1 MNHSS
6 IPILA
11 MILAGGKSSPRDI
24 LTHKRAKTAIP
35 FGGKYRIIDFVLS
48 NCVNSGIYNIGI
60 LAQYAPK
67 SLADHIKAGKP
78 WDLDRHLGGV
88 RILQP
93 YLGRADTGW
102 YRGTADALYQNQDFI
117 LTHNP
122 NFILVLSG
130 DHIYK
135 MDYRKMVAFHQ
146 QKNAPVTIAVAEVS
160 ESDAKRLGMVQVD
173 NRDRVVHF
181 EEKPQYSKSLLA
193 SMGVYLFNTD
203 LLLKKLNNIGKD
215 ERFDIVFHIL
225 LDLIQQRLVYAYR
238 FPGYWKDIGSAAD
251 YWLANMDLL
260 DSPDPTN
267 LYDPQWVIHT
277 TSERKPPVRFN
288 DHATVINSLVANGC
302 VIDGY
307 AEHSVLFPGVRVARN
322 ARVTNSVV
330 MHRTVINENAKVD
343 YAILDKDIWIGAD
356 SIIGGTETSSPP
368 REREALEKII
378 TVVGKG
384 VQLPARIKIGR
395 GCLIDPDIS
404 SDYFK
409 NLDIPNLSDI
419 KK

>member
-1 MNHSS
+1 MNSS
-6 IPILA
+6 ILA
-11 MILAGGKSSPRDI
+11 MILAGGKSSPHDI
-24 LTHKRAKTAIP
+24 LSHKRAKTAIP

-60 LAQYAPK
+60 LAQYVPK

-78 WDLDRHLGGV
+78 WDLDRQNGGV

-93 YLGRADTGW
+93 YLGRAEQGW
-102 YRGTADALYQNQDFI
+102 YRGTADALHQNIDFI
-117 LTHNP
+117 LQQNP

-135 MDYRKMVAFHQ
+135 MDYQKMVEFHQ
-146 QKNAPVTIAVAEVS
+146 QKNAPITIAVTEVT
-160 ESDAKRLGMVQVD
+160 EIDAKRLGSVQVD

-181 EEKPQYSKSLLA
+181 EEKPQYPKSRLA
-193 SMGVYLFNTD
+193 SMGIYLFNTD
-203 LLLKKLNNIGKD
+203 MLLEQLNNIGKD
-215 ERFDIVFHIL
+215 DRNDIVFHIL
-225 LDLIQQRLVYAYR
+225 LDLIRQRLVYAYR
-238 FPGYWKDIGSAAD
+238 YSGYWKDIGSIAD
-251 YWLANMDLL
+251 YWQANMDLL
-260 DSPDPTN
+260 DSSDRTY
-267 LYDPQWVIHT
+267 LYNPQWIIHT

-307 AEHSVLFPGVRVARN
+307 VEHSILFPGVRVARN

-330 MHRTVINENAKVD
+330 MHRTIINENAKVD
-343 YAILDKDIWIGAD
+343 CAILDKDIWVGPDSTIGSND
-356 SIIGGTETSSPP
+356 LNIIPK
-368 REREALEKII
+368 ERDALDNYII
-378 TVVGKG
+378 VVGKG

-404 SDYFK
+404 SDFFK
-409 NLDIPNLSDI
+409 TLEISNFKYI